1 MLDADNSMEELLN
14 SSINQFEKYLEDKDI
29 EMENNLLL
37 QQNKYLKVSLDQL
50 KLILKDKLENAL
62 KKQKE
67 ELTVM
72 LEDYIKLITKL
83 LKDKE
88 DLTINIE

>member
-50 KLILKDKLENAL
+50 KLILKDKLENSL
-62 KKQKE
+62 KKQK
-67 ELTVM
+67 
-72 LEDYIKLITKL
+72 
-83 LKDKE
+83 
-88 DLTINIE
+88 